1 MCNRKRRYR
10 TNVFEDP
17 AVRRRF
23 VTKVLTIVAI
33 NLTITSLAMT
43 ICILTSPIRRFLIIN
58 WWIPIPAIVIIFII
72 HLVMCFC
79 PGVFRK
85 SPIKWILLVIYV
97 ICHAILV
104 SCLAVRYRP
113 LLVLTAFGICAFLVA
128 CLCLFARFAPCD
140 FTSCYTLIF
149 ILILALLVLGI
160 LAIFIRG
167 LRIVYI
173 CLGVIAYSI
182 FIVYDLQLII
192 GGKIHKN
199 QYDELDYII
208 ASMILF
214 HDVVHLFMF
223 ILQLAGW
230 IDDD

>member
-1 MCNRKRRYR
+1 MDFAGNIRHLSCH
-10 TNVFEDP
+10 FS
-17 AVRRRF
+17 
-23 VTKVLTIVAI
+23 VLPCRSLSSASGRSVI
-33 NLTITSLAMT
+33 NDISTDLNSTF
-43 ICILTSPIRRFLIIN
+43 FLQ
-58 WWIPIPAIVIIFII
+58 
-72 HLVMCFC
+72 
-79 PGVFRK
+79 
-85 SPIKWILLVIYV
+85 
-97 ICHAILV
+97 
-104 SCLAVRYRP
+104 
-113 LLVLTAFGICAFLVA
+113 VLIAFGICAFLVA

-167 LRIVYI
+167 LWIVYI